1 MKISLRRLDPFR
13 DFDFDLLGRSL
24 SAQVLWL
31 TVGIILL
38 VELVILAPNL
48 GQERQE
54 WLWQRVNQAHLAA
67 FTMARTD
74 QPKLDAPVGV
84 ALLQLAGV
92 ESLRLIEPGQQA
104 LVLRG
109 GAGRDSVEVV
119 DLAHETRLHSAEQA
133 AMRLLGLGASRVEVV
148 APIPQQPG
156 ATLDIVADGD
166 ALNAYLRGYALHVA
180 ALSVI
185 VALVTGLLVFSV
197 LDRLLVRPMRIMT
210 ASIVGF
216 RKDPEQAASGDLDWL
231 AARGEDEIAIAARE
245 LQAMQEALRADLWR
259 NARLAAVG
267 TAVAKISHD
276 LRNILCSAL
285 LVADR
290 LQQAADPQ
298 AKHAADTLIT
308 AVERAVQ
315 LVGRTV
321 DFTREGP
328 PPLTRSA
335 VGLRALVE
343 EAAAAARP
351 EGAGFVLENQV
362 SEGLVLALDRTHI
375 YRVLVNLM
383 RNAAEAGAT
392 KIVVVA
398 GVETGVPRIELR
410 DDGSGLP
417 KKVLENLFK
426 PFAGSGR
433 HGGTGLGLA
442 IARDLVRAHG
452 GELVLAQTSSRGTVF
467 ALELAERK
475 RETRQ
480 EEAREQNASEAI
492 GLG

>member
-1 MKISLRRLDPFR
+1 MKLLLRRLDPFR
-13 DFDFDLLGRSL
+13 DFDFDLLGSSL
-24 SAQVLWL
+24 SARVLWL

-54 WLWQRVNQAHLAA
+54 WLWQRVTQAHLAA
-67 FTMARTD
+67 FALARTD
-74 QPKLDAPVGV
+74 NETLDAPVSA
-84 ALLQLAGV
+84 ALLHLAGV
-92 ESLRLIEPGQQA
+92 ESLRLIEPGQSA
-104 LVLRG
+104 LVLSDGLGIVSDRT
-109 GAGRDSVEVV
+109 V
-119 DLAHETRLHSAEQA
+119 DLAHETLLYSAERA
-133 AMRLLGLGASRVEVV
+133 ALRLVGFRGSQIEVV
-148 APIPQQPG
+148 APSPLQPG
-156 ATLDIVADGD
+156 AMLDIVVDGD
-166 ALNAYLRGYALHVA
+166 ALTAYLRNYALHVA

-231 AARGEDEIAIAARE
+231 AGRGEDEIAIAARE
-245 LQAMQEALRADLWR
+245 LKAMQEALRADLWR

-276 LRNILCSAL
+276 LRNILSSAL

-290 LQQAADPQ
+290 LQQVGDPQ
-298 AKHAADTLIT
+298 AQRAADTLIT

-328 PPLTRSA
+328 PALTRSA
-335 VGLRALVE
+335 VALRALVD
-343 EAAAAARP
+343 EAAATAKP
-351 EGAGFVLENQV
+351 DGAGFVLDNQV
-362 SEGLVLALDRTHI
+362 SEALVLALDRTHI

-392 KIVVVA
+392 RISVVA
-398 GVETGVPRIELR
+398 GLEADVPRMELR
-410 DDGSGLP
+410 DNGPGLP
-417 KKVLENLFK
+417 EKVRENLFK
-426 PFAGSGR
+426 PFTGSGR
-433 HGGTGLGLA
+433 NGGTGLGLV

-452 GELVLAQTSSRGTVF
+452 GELVLAQTGKRGTVF
-467 ALELAERK
+467 VLELAERK
-475 RETRQ
+475 NETRRD
-480 EEAREQNASEAI
+480 EPSESETI